1 MHGARGGAPEG
12 ERNGNYRHGARTKE
26 ASEPRKLIGGWA
38 RSDARSVLVSDRT
51 TTDPLHGVDAHFDF
65 APLCATVSD
74 GPCVWCS
81 RAKTPLRRNAGD
93 VLVAMV
99 PADIAPGIDVTGIE
113 LLLRSSQIAPR
124 AKDLR
129 RSRQGTKTAN
139 TPAVNPGE
147 KAIHTERRRRVF
159 AAMTKQL
166 AGAGVRDPSS
176 LRHFSI
182 LPNSADER
190 SGSPAGAMAAG
201 PPARAHEKRG
211 SMLNAAIRRVIE

>member
-1 MHGARGGAPEG
+1 M
-12 ERNGNYRHGARTKE
+12 
-26 ASEPRKLIGGWA
+26 
-38 RSDARSVLVSDRT
+38 
-51 TTDPLHGVDAHFDF
+51 
-65 APLCATVSD
+65 
-74 GPCVWCS
+74 
-81 RAKTPLRRNAGD
+81 
-93 VLVAMV
+93 
-99 PADIAPGIDVTGIE
+99 TGIE

-124 AKDLR
+124 AKIFR

-182 LPNSADER
+182 LPRFSRRAIR
-190 SGSPAGAMAAG
+190 VAGRGHGRGA
-201 PPARAHEKRG
+201 ARARARETGKY
-211 SMLNAAIRRVIE
+211 A